1 MTGLEFIK
9 SIFWAAGIVVFAI
22 VGLAAWFLRERT
34 R

>member
-9 SIFWAAGIVVFAI
+9 SIFWAAGIVIFAV
-22 VGLAAWFLRERT
+22 VGLAAWCLRDRT

>member
-9 SIFWAAGIVVFAI
+9 FVFWAAGIVIFAI
-22 VGLAAWFLRERT
+22 ASLAAWCLRDRT